1 MSSELRWAP
10 FATQTRSSLFRYARR
25 HPHVPSSA
33 VAAIPSKASC
43 TQSRYREASTP
54 EARRRQGS
62 AFRERVNRELRRN
75 DPAGRR
81 AAFDRRRRTV
91 SGSCGKGRAESSC
104 RRSSV
109 WEVPQRWWPGLVL
122 MPYGGEQHKSG
133 GHTTQHSNTN
143 HRAPRQHSFRA
154 SET

>member
-10 FATQTRSSLFRYARR
+10 FATQTRTSLFRYARR

-43 TQSRYREASTP
+43 TQTRYREASTP

-81 AAFDRRRRTV
+81 AAFVRRRRTV
-91 SGSCGKGRAESSC
+91 PGSCGKRKGGKFMQKKLRVGGPSKVVA
-104 RRSSV
+104 
-109 WEVPQRWWPGLVL
+109 WTGADAIRWR
-122 MPYGGEQHKSG
+122 
-133 GHTTQHSNTN
+133 TTQIWRSHNSTFE
-143 HRAPRQHSFRA
+143 HKPQGSTPTLVPRK
-154 SET
+154 